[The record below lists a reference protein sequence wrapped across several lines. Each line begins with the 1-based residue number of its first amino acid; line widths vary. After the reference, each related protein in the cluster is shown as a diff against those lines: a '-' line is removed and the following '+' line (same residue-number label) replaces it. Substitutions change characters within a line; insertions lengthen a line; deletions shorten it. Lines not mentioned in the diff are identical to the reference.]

1 MELRWSYLVSTCILT
16 ACGRTPLDPFTL
28 DRDDDDAGHG
38 GGGGTISR
46 VDVVL
51 AVDDS
56 NSMEEEIA
64 ALQGPVFDA
73 FPSALLSIGEG
84 LIDFRLAVID
94 GCISPPNF
102 HDWGESGACGFA
114 SGASYMVS
122 SDPAFTA
129 EYACVMEL
137 TTHGWQGLPDECT
150 GHNDDEQPAS
160 TAAAALATVDGPNA
174 GFLREDAT
182 LFVVVITDED
192 EAPMPSR
199 TPSEIAD
206 DLVAAKGDID
216 EVFVLGIGAN
226 RDCTGPYGE
235 ADEAET
241 LHAVTDVFI
250 DAGQGLWWDL
260 CEGRL
265 EDAFAAA
272 ISELEAGR

>member
-1 MELRWSYLVSTCILT
+1 MLA
-16 ACGRTPLDPFTL
+16 ACGRSPLGPFVVEL
-28 DRDDDDAGHG
+28 DDADH
-38 GGGGTISR
+38 GGGTISR

-73 FPSALLSIGEG
+73 FPSALLSIGNG
-84 LIDFRLAVID
+84 LVDFRLAVID
-94 GCISPPNF
+94 GCITPPNF
-102 HDWGESGACGFA
+102 HDWGESGDCGFA

-122 SDPAFTA
+122 SDPAFSA

-137 TTHGWQGLPDECT
+137 TTRGWHGQADECT
-150 GHNDDEQPAS
+150 GSNDDEQPAS
-160 TAAAALATVDGPNA
+160 TAAAALARDDGPNA
-174 GFLREDAT
+174 GFLRDSAS

-199 TPSEIAD
+199 TPGQIAD
-206 DLVAAKGDID
+206 ALVAPKGDID
-216 EVFVLGIGAN
+216 DVFMLGIGAE
-226 RDCTGPYGE
+226 RECDGPYGE
-235 ADEAET
+235 AHEAET

-250 DAGQGLWWDL
+250 DAGRGVWWDL
-260 CEGRL
+260 CDGRL

-272 ISELEAGR
+272 IAELEAAS